1 MSAWLAHERVL
12 TYSVSGDV
20 KILKTQ
26 PVRANS
32 SVGNAAR

>member
-1 MSAWLAHERVL
+1 MSFWLAHERVL

-26 PVRANS
+26 PTRAKS
-32 SVGNAAR
+32 LGGNAAR